1 MLQKIVMYAYKK
13 NKNSL
18 KREPCNQIITYYPKQ
33 RFIMDLT
40 ELHDELNE
48 KKKSLLNIIG
58 HFSKLGISF
67 LINNKESK
75 TIFFTYSLRMLWN
88 SR

>member
-1 MLQKIVMYAYKK
+1 
-13 NKNSL
+13 
-18 KREPCNQIITYYPKQ
+18 
-33 RFIMDLT
+33 MDLT